1 MKHKGDDQWSQLWVL
16 LKQQS
21 KETLSYLTLLHY
33 LSSAHSGADHVTILL
48 VK

>member
-1 MKHKGDDQWSQLWVL
+1 MTHKGDDQWSQLRVL

-21 KETLSYLTLLHY
+21 KESLSYYTLLHC
-33 LSSAHSGADHVTILL
+33 LSSAHNGADHVTILL